1 MRELTFFL
9 EETSRQRPVVIF
21 LDDLHWADVGTVDVL
36 SHLAPRLVRMR
47 TLVVIAYRLHELA
60 LTRHSFA
67 RLRNELL
74 ARGQLREVQVCL
86 LALDDVREYVQSA
99 FGSADVPVELPAFVF
114 RKTEGNPLFMTDL
127 VRYVREAHIP
137 VTSNLLTSDV
147 PDSLRGL
154 IERMLQAFD
163 PALRQ
168 LLAIAAVQGY
178 EFDSATLAR
187 VSGRAAADV
196 EDLLRSAEHVHA
208 FVAVIDERELPD
220 ATVSLTY
227 RFVHVLYQEALYAS
241 ITPSRRIAWAT
252 QIAEALV
259 VSHTGRTDAIA
270 GQLAMLFETGREF
283 WQAAQYFLIT
293 SRNAARLF
301 AFAAATELADRGL
314 QCLRS
319 VHGVDD
325 LEMSRRELELTFAKA
340 VPLASLHGYGN
351 SDVEELAHRMVR
363 LGEKVGDPAATSA
376 GLAATWIVRMVRGD
390 CRAAKEAGAR
400 LTVLAAET
408 GNDILLINGHMQTQ
422 LACHHLGEF
431 REAACHADAVL
442 KPRAVRTA
450 PGALHQR
457 PRSGGRVARRI
468 RAEFIDHRASVGIV
482 GGVRP
487 RCRPRFRVAPPR
499 LARVRVAVSRLGT
512 WLPQRLGHRASIGR
526 FRHRDRK
533 PGRLGADTRLEPVR
547 ARLGAG
553 ASGTNRGGA
562 LGACGRDRGEPVDHG
577 TNRAAAVQRDD
588 GRGAAAATRCRGS

>member
-1 MRELTFFL
+1 MDTSADCYVFGDFRLSADGTLLLRHGVVVSLAPKVLQTLLVLVQRAGTVVKKSELIETIWPDSFVEETGLTRNISVLRQALGDEHQHLIATVARIGYRFAGAVQRVTGAADPPDHQGRAGGQVVVGRSREMDVLRSAFERARAGQGGIVALAGEPGIGKTTAADMFLREVDAGCLIATGRCSQRFAGAEPHMPILEALDELTEEPSVMMMLRRKAPTWSHVVRRESSDGHAGDDTSESGATGSQERLMRELTFFL

-163 PALRQ
+163 PGLRQ

-227 RFVHVLYQEALYAS
+227 RFVHVLYQEALYS
-241 ITPSRRIAWAT
+241 IDYAL
-252 QIAEALV
+252 EAHCLGN
-259 VSHTGRTDAIA
+259 T
-270 GQLAMLFETGREF
+270 
-283 WQAAQYFLIT
+283 
-293 SRNAARLF
+293 NC
-301 AFAAATELADRGL
+301 RG
-314 QCLRS
+314 
-319 VHGVDD
+319 
-325 LEMSRRELELTFAKA
+325 A
-340 VPLASLHGYGN
+340 
-351 SDVEELAHRMVR
+351 
-363 LGEKVGDPAATSA
+363 
-376 GLAATWIVRMVRGD
+376 
-390 CRAAKEAGAR
+390 
-400 LTVLAAET
+400 
-408 GNDILLINGHMQTQ
+408 
-422 LACHHLGEF
+422 
-431 REAACHADAVL
+431 
-442 KPRAVRTA
+442 
-450 PGALHQR
+450 
-457 PRSGGRVARRI
+457 GRVAHGT
-468 RAEFIDHRASVGIV
+468 HR
-482 GGVRP
+482 
-487 RCRPRFRVAPPR
+487 
-499 LARVRVAVSRLGT
+499 
-512 WLPQRLGHRASIGR
+512 
-526 FRHRDRK
+526 RHRRAAGNAVRDG
-533 PGRLGADTRLEPVR
+533 PGVL
-547 ARLGAG
+547 AG
-553 ASGTNRGGA
+553 RSVFPDHVQKRRTPLRV
-562 LGACGRDRGEPVDHG
+562 CGRD
-577 TNRAAAVQRDD
+577 
-588 GRGAAAATRCRGS
+588 

>member
-1 MRELTFFL
+1 M
-9 EETSRQRPVVIF
+9 F

-36 SHLAPRLVRMR
+36 SHLAPRLLRMR

-60 LTRHSFA
+60 LTGHSFA

-86 LALDDVREYVQSA
+86 LAFDDVREYVQSA

-127 VRYVREAHIP
+127 VRYVREAQIP
-137 VTSNLLTSDV
+137 VTGNLLASDV

-187 VSGRAAADV
+187 VGGRAAADV
-196 EDLLRSAEHVHA
+196 EDLLRNAEHVHA

-220 ATVSLTY
+220 ATVSVTY

-241 ITPSRRIAWAT
+241 ITPSRRIAWAR

-259 VSHTGRTDAIA
+259 VSHEGRTDAIA
-270 GQLAMLFETGREF
+270 GQLAVLFETGREF
-283 WQAAQYFLIT
+283 WQAARYFLIT

-319 VHGVDD
+319 AHGVDD
-325 LEMSRRELELTFAKA
+325 LDMSRRELELTFAKA
-340 VPLASLHGYGN
+340 VPLASLHGYG
-351 SDVEELAHRMVR
+351 SADVEELAHRMVR

-400 LTVLAAET
+400 LIVLAAET
-408 GNDILLINGHMQTQ
+408 GNDILLINGHMQTP
-422 LACHHLGEF
+422 ACL
-431 REAACHADAVL
+431 
-442 KPRAVRTA
+442 
-450 PGALHQR
+450 
-457 PRSGGRVARRI
+457 
-468 RAEFIDHRASVGIV
+468 
-482 GGVRP
+482 
-487 RCRPRFRVAPPR
+487 PP
-499 LARVRVAVSRLGT
+499 SR
-512 WLPQRLGHRASIGR
+512 
-526 FRHRDRK
+526 
-533 PGRLGADTRLEPVR
+533 
-547 ARLGAG
+547 
-553 ASGTNRGGA
+553 
-562 LGACGRDRGEPVDHG
+562 
-577 TNRAAAVQRDD
+577 
-588 GRGAAAATRCRGS
+588 